1 VDPITLATLIGTV
14 IAVLGFLYLVFIGQ
28 KSLPEVLQERREKR
42 KAATPLPPA
51 SPTPEPPMLASPMLA
66 SPMPAPLQP
75 DALATPQQTPAP
87 ELLPSP
93 APKSERKNSLI
104 GQMLGQYHIVEQIG
118 VGGMATVYKAY
129 QASMDRYVAV
139 KVLPHNLAQ
148 ITQFTER
155 FEREAK
161 AIARLEHPHILPAYD
176 FGEEDGITF
185 IAVRYMDGGT
195 LKDRMA
201 GGMLPLDEVS
211 RVFNQ
216 IGGALDYAH
225 RMGVIHRDLKP
236 SNVLLN
242 SQGDV
247 FLADF
252 GLARILSLS
261 QQTTGSSVIGTPA
274 YMSPEQGQG
283 LKADHRSDI
292 YSLGVMLYE
301 MVTGHVPYEAET
313 PMGVVLK
320 HIRDP
325 LPSPR
330 TFFPDLSE
338 PVESVILK
346 AMAKEPNDRYQSAA
360 EMVQALTAAMDP
372 LATPQSGSGEA
383 ADSVPP
389 PSPESA
395 PNNII
400 IRTPSS
406 ELPSF
411 IAGPPIIHPAR
422 FFGRERELKRL
433 SNLLKQL
440 PLQNAALIG
449 PRRSGKTSLL
459 HYLKNIG
466 AVGPDGLRPG
476 QRASWIPE
484 PGRYRWLFVDFQNT
498 QLGTRD
504 GLLRHLLAGLGM
516 TPPQPCDLDH
526 FIDLVSR
533 NLRTPAVILLDEVGV
548 ALQRYRAEL
557 DNAFWESLRSLATNQ
572 VGGNLA
578 FVLASH
584 EPPSQLAQYSDLGS
598 PFFNI
603 FGYTATLGP
612 LTEAEAREL
621 IASSPIAFPDEDA
634 AWILEKSGRWPMLLQ
649 ILCRER
655 LVTLEDGE
663 AGGEWREDALRQM
676 SPFQHLLQ

>member
-1 VDPITLATLIGTV
+1 MDPITPATLIGTL

-42 KAATPLPPA
+42 KAATPLPPD
-51 SPTPEPPMLASPMLA
+51 S
-66 SPMPAPLQP
+66 PAPQP
-75 DALATPQQTPAP
+75 DTVATPQQTP
-87 ELLPSP
+87 SP
-93 APKSERKNSLI
+93 GPKSERKNSLI
-104 GQMLGQYHIVEQIG
+104 GQMLGQYHIVQQIG

-148 ITQFTER
+148 ITQFIER

-161 AIARLEHPHILPAYD
+161 AIAKLEHPHILPAYD

-211 RVFNQ
+211 RIFNQ

-338 PVESVILK
+338 SVEGVILK
-346 AMAKEPNDRYQSAA
+346 AMAKEPDDRYQSAA
-360 EMVQALTAAMDP
+360 EMVEALTAAMDP
-372 LATPQSGSGEA
+372 LATPQLGSGEA
-383 ADSVPP
+383 PDSVPP
-389 PSPESA
+389 RSPESA
-395 PNNII
+395 PNIV

-484 PGRYRWLFVDFQNT
+484 PGRYRWLFVDFQNA

-504 GLLRHLLAGLGM
+504 GLLRHLLAGLGL

-526 FIDLVSR
+526 FIDVVSR

-572 VGGNLA
+572 VDGNLA

-655 LVTLEDGE
+655 LVALEDGE
-663 AGGEWREDALRQM
+663 VGGEWREDALRQM

>member
-1 VDPITLATLIGTV
+1 VDPITPATLIGTL

-42 KAATPLPPA
+42 KAATPLPPD
-51 SPTPEPPMLASPMLA
+51 S
-66 SPMPAPLQP
+66 PAPQP
-75 DALATPQQTPAP
+75 DTVATPQQTP
-87 ELLPSP
+87 SP
-93 APKSERKNSLI
+93 GPKSERKNSLI
-104 GQMLGQYHIVEQIG
+104 GQMLGQYHIVQQIG

-148 ITQFTER
+148 ITQFIER

-161 AIARLEHPHILPAYD
+161 AIAKLEHPHILPAYD
-176 FGEEDGITF
+176 FGEEEGITF

-211 RVFNQ
+211 RIFNQ

-338 PVESVILK
+338 SVEGVILK
-346 AMAKEPNDRYQSAA
+346 AMAKEPDDRYQSAA
-360 EMVQALTAAMDP
+360 EMVEALTAAMDP
-372 LATPQSGSGEA
+372 LATPQLGSGEA
-383 ADSVPP
+383 PDSVPP
-389 PSPESA
+389 RSPESA
-395 PNNII
+395 PNIV

-484 PGRYRWLFVDFQNT
+484 PGRYRWLFVDFQNA

-504 GLLRHLLAGLGM
+504 GLLRHLLAGLGL

-526 FIDLVSR
+526 FIDVVSR

-572 VGGNLA
+572 VDGNLA

-655 LVTLEDGE
+655 LVALEDGE
-663 AGGEWREDALRQM
+663 VGGEWREDALRQM